1 MLSPMQ
7 ITLVRLCTVVWACC
21 TAYIVYVI
29 FREMGV
35 VDGLTALIRIFAF
48 IPVIMV
54 LMSILFLAL
63 YFVWAML
70 RKLCGGLYRHH

>member
-1 MLSPMQ
+1 MVGHMQ
-7 ITLVRLCTVVWACC
+7 ITLVRLFTVVLACYA
-21 TAYIVYVI
+21 AYVLYLI
-29 FREMGV
+29 FRQMG
-35 VDGLTALIRIFAF
+35 VDGLIALIRIFAF
-48 IPVIMV
+48 IPVIIV